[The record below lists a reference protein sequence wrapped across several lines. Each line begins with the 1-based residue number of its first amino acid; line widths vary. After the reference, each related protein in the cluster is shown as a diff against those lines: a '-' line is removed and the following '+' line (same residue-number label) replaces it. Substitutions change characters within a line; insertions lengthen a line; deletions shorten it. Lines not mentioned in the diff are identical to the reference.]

1 MRGASVTTSRRPFGA
16 TTLLIGTEIEPP
28 DRRKAPVTDRSA
40 AVVPIGD
47 VVAVAPDAP
56 AAAAP
61 AVAAPVPLAAPAAG
75 AAVVVDAVVVGVVVV
90 VPVVVVSV
98 GNETVGRLTGN
109 DGTVIVV
116 GRSPSAAAVGGCAAR
131 RKPSEPAATS
141 AEICS
146 PVRTHVEPA
155 CALMERSLRRRGTQC
170 SRPSVGPPGTLRY
183 PFSRGS

>member
-1 MRGASVTTSRRPFGA
+1 
-16 TTLLIGTEIEPP
+16 
-28 DRRKAPVTDRSA
+28 
-40 AVVPIGD
+40 VPIGD

-75 AAVVVDAVVVGVVVV
+75 AAVAAVVVDPLVVEGVVAVVVGVVVV
-90 VPVVVVSV
+90 VPVVAVSV

-155 CALMERSLRRRGTQC
+155 CAFMSA
-170 SRPSVGPPGTLRY
+170 P
-183 PFSRGS
+183 